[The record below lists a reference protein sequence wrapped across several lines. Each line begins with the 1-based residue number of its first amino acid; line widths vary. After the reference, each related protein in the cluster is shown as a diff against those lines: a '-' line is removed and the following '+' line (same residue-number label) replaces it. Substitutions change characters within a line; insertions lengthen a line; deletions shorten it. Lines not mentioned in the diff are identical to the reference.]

1 MDKVVRQNDK
11 LFMDLL
17 NKVPV
22 LNINDDVEK
31 LLKERFIHPMTT
43 IQRCFR
49 HVRRECTCCEIK

>member
-1 MDKVVRQNDK
+1 MDKVVRQNGK

-31 LLKERFIHPMTT
+31 LLKETFIHLMTT
-43 IQRCFR
+43 IQKMF
-49 HVRRECTCCEIK
+49 

>member
-31 LLKERFIHPMTT
+31 LLKETFIHLMTT
-43 IQRCFR
+43 IQKMF
-49 HVRRECTCCEIK
+49 